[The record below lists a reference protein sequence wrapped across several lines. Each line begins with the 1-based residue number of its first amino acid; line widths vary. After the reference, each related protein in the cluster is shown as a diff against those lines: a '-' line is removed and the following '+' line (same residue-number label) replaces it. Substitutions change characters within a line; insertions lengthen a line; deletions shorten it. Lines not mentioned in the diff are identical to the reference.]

1 MDLDFFS
8 FLENT
13 GKKKREKIPE
23 QDQSHDMNKKEE
35 QHDITALNYIHTI
48 IYICIYKHMT
58 NHITLSVLNY
68 LKSKP
73 FLFKKK
79 S

>member
-13 GKKKREKIPE
+13 GKKKKREKTPE

-35 QHDITALNYIHTI
+35 QHDITALNYIHTF
-48 IYICIYKHMT
+48 IYTYMYI
-58 NHITLSVLNY
+58 
-68 LKSKP
+68 
-73 FLFKKK
+73 
-79 S
+79 

>member
-1 MDLDFFS
+1 
-8 FLENT
+8 
-13 GKKKREKIPE
+13 
-23 QDQSHDMNKKEE
+23 MNKKEE
-35 QHDITALNYIHTI
+35 QHDITALNYIHTF
-48 IYICIYKHMT
+48 IYTYMT
-58 NHITLSVLNY
+58 NHITLSVLND